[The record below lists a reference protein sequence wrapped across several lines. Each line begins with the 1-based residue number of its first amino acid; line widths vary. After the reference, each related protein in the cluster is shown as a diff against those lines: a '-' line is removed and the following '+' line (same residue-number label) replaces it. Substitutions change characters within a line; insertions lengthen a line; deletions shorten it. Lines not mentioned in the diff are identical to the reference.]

1 MDCWGQIRETSYVLS
16 ILLYEW
22 THLTSANLISGE
34 VYVDDDV
41 LLHRIEGIKKVE
53 QLEDS

>member
-1 MDCWGQIRETSYVLS
+1 VDCWGQIRETSYVLS

-41 LLHRIEGIKKVE
+41 LLHRIEGIKR
-53 QLEDS
+53 